1 MRAVRGGGGRN
12 AVLALAGFSG
22 SPTPPTH
29 PHHQTVTDVL
39 YTCGDDIDAAVRRLS
54 ELRLSR
60 APDAPPSPRTEA
72 AASRRAASVPPPSSS
87 GAPSGATTPDPASVD
102 PWADALVREMA
113 AATDVADAKARA
125 ATVLRAFE
133 AAVLDRAGDPTL
145 AYAARAASLERDAGL
160 LKRAVTLQAS
170 RLAAAGSDVAALRA
184 ELAAARAR
192 LSSAEMTNFALAA
205 HLRAATDGH
214 GRGAPPPPPPDVF

>member
-1 MRAVRGGGGRN
+1 MRAVRGSGEATGGRN
-12 AVLALAGFSG
+12 AAPAH
-22 SPTPPTH
+22 PPTH
-29 PHHQTVTDVL
+29 TTHRQTVTDVI
-39 YTCGDDIDAAVRRLS
+39 YTCGDDIDATVRRLS

-60 APDAPPSPRTEA
+60 AQDAPPSSRSEA
-72 AASRRAASVPPPSSS
+72 AAGPRRAASVPPPAASS

-133 AAVLDRAGDPTL
+133 AAVLDRAGDPSL
-145 AYAARAASLERDAGL
+145 AHAARAASLERDAGL
-160 LKRAVTLQAS
+160 LKRAVALQAS

-184 ELAAARAR
+184 ELEAARAR

-214 GRGAPPPPPPDVF
+214 GRGAPPQPPPDVF